1 MMNTKIRKTF
11 EVEVLL
17 YVMIMSGYAIRRY
30 LMENS
35 GNHDEHEAAGERSA
49 RFRLNEFFKLLDSQ
63 ICSHP
68 FTPFH
73 ERIPIHL
80 PGEMSLLMEYHDS
93 LDLVIATASDRQIKH
108 SLATMQ
114 QLLIA
119 LQKGLA
125 IEQQNAFSNN

>member
-1 MMNTKIRKTF
+1 MFTKIIKTF
-11 EVEVLL
+11 KVEVLL
-17 YVMIMSGYAIRRY
+17 YVLTMSGYAIRRY

-35 GNHDEHEAAGERSA
+35 GTHDEHEAAGKRTA
-49 RFRLNEFFKLLDSQ
+49 RFRLKEYFELMDKQ

-93 LDLVIATASDRQIKH
+93 LDLVIATASDLQIKL

-114 QLLIA
+114 QLLVA